1 MRAVRRAGRLTRD
14 ILLWLA
20 MILYVSG
27 GAALLVAALGYL
39 FAVGYHGESV
49 GFVYGLAMH
58 ALRVGIL
65 LLGVGLCV
73 HLVSKSGAGR
83 R

>member
-39 FAVGYHGESV
+39 FVVSYHGESV

-58 ALRVGIL
+58 ALRVGVIL
-65 LLGVGLCV
+65 LVVGLCL
-73 HLVSKSGAGR
+73 HIASKSGVGR